1 MAITWT
7 KEWMSSD
14 DGTVLSGL
22 DLKNIQ
28 DDITS
33 GSSGDAT
40 SIWSVPVVQPTAA
53 EDGKVLVYDHA
64 TPAFS
69 YVASSAVLLPTGVIL
84 LWSGAISAIP
94 TGWTLCDG
102 TAGTPNLTDRF
113 VIHADAD
120 AAGTNNVGDTGG
132 VSTHA
137 LSVAEMPSHRHG
149 LNWGQETG
157 GGTDYLG
164 SEDGPQAAGATS
176 APLSVGLTG
185 SGTAHAN
192 LQPYLVFNFIIKT

>member
-7 KEWMSSD
+7 KEWMASD
-14 DGTVLSGL
+14 DGTIVSGL

-33 GSSGDAT
+33 GSTGDAT

-53 EDGKVLVYDHA
+53 DDGRVLFYDHA
-64 TPAFS
+64 TPAFD
-69 YVASSAVLLPTGVIL
+69 YVAISSIIPTGVIL

-94 TGWTLCDG
+94 SGWTLCDG

-120 AAGTNNVGDTGG
+120 SGGTNDVGDTGG
-132 VSTHA
+132 ASTHVLA
-137 LSVAEMPSHRHG
+137 VGELPSHTHSVTAYQVSG
-149 LNWGQETG
+149 TGTNWGNNGNATNAQTLTTDNGTG
-157 GGTDYLG
+157 GG
-164 SEDGPQAAGATS
+164 AAHTNRDRYYAL
-176 APLSVGLTG
+176 A
-185 SGTAHAN
+185 
-192 LQPYLVFNFIIKT
+192 YIMKT

>member
-7 KEWMSSD
+7 KEWMASD
-14 DGTVLSGL
+14 AGTIVSGL
-22 DLKNIQ
+22 DLKNLQ

-40 SIWSVPVVQPTAA
+40 SIHGVSIIAPTAA
-53 EDGKVLVYDHA
+53 DDTKVLFYDHSA
-64 TPAFS
+64 PAFD
-69 YVASSAVLLPTGVIL
+69 YAVSSSVLIPTGVIL

-132 VSTHA
+132 ASTHA
-137 LSVAEMPSHRHG
+137 LSTGELPSHTHG
-149 LNWGQETG
+149 ISITDG
-157 GGTDYLG
+157 GGGSNFIQRATGSDDGTINTD
-164 SEDGPQAAGATS
+164 AAG
-176 APLSVGLTG
+176 
-185 SGTAHAN
+185 SGAAHTNRDKYYA
-192 LQPYLVFNFIIKT
+192 LAYIMKT